1 MSVLDPREL
10 EASPLADLHALA
22 SELGL
27 EGFRRLR
34 KEELIKQIVAAQGGD
49 VADVEASLYGD
60 ASLEADEGAG
70 EYRAPGAVED
80 DSDDVHEGSTAEV
93 PRDYQEPMPNWE
105 QARVEEE
112 PVHVEEEPVQV
123 EEEPVQVEEEPA
135 EEAAAEREED
145 LRTGVLDVLPNG
157 SGFIRAE
164 PYRQSRE
171 DVYVSPAQI
180 RRCELRPG
188 DEVSGPVRPP
198 RRNER
203 HPSLVRVATVNGQD
217 ADSPSERPRF
227 EALDAAWPSERLAG
241 PSALADTPYG
251 KGSRVAIGGPP
262 GAGASYL
269 LREAVKVLR
278 DRHSELEV
286 IVVLAGA
293 RPEEVGDWSE
303 VGVEVAGG
311 GYDGSFD
318 EQAQVAELA
327 VQRAKR
333 AVEAG
338 NDVVVVVDSLDAL
351 PASTARRVF
360 GAGRNTRDAG
370 SLTILASTGT
380 STEPHR
386 MATTH
391 ITLEPREGEQ
401 TRVAPGSGTLQRD
414 RLS

>member
-34 KEELIKQIVAAQGGD
+34 KQDLIRQIVTAQGGEMPEPE
-49 VADVEASLYGD
+49 ADV
-60 ASLEADEGAG
+60 
-70 EYRAPGAVED
+70 P
-80 DSDDVHEGSTAEV
+80 
-93 PRDYQEPMPNWE
+93 EPE
-105 QARVEEE
+105 L
-112 PVHVEEEPVQV
+112 
-123 EEEPVQVEEEPA
+123 
-135 EEAAAEREED
+135 EAAAPEPAAVAGEEDSPDDDSAEELFDDADAVGDRGAAEDEEQEEREEQEEEREED
-145 LRTGVLDVLPNG
+145 VRSGILDVLPNG

-164 PYRQSRE
+164 PYKQSRE

-188 DEVSGPVRPP
+188 DEVAGPVRPP

-217 ADSPSERPRF
+217 ADSPSERSRF
-227 EALDAAWPSERLAG
+227 DSLTAAWPTERLAG
-241 PSALADTPYG
+241 PSALADTPFG

-262 GAGASYL
+262 GAGATYL

-278 DRHSELEV
+278 ERHSDLEV
-286 IVVLAGA
+286 IVVLAGV
-293 RPEEVGDWSE
+293 RPEEAADWTDA
-303 VGVEVAGG
+303 GVEVAGG
-311 GYDGSFD
+311 AYDGSVD

-333 AVEAG
+333 SVEAG
-338 NDVVVVVDSLDAL
+338 KDVVVVIDSLDAL
-351 PASTARRVF
+351 PPSTARRVF
-360 GAGRNTRDAG
+360 GAGRNATDAG
-370 SLTILASTGT
+370 SLTVVASTGT
-380 STEPHR
+380 AAEPHR

-391 ITLEPREGEQ
+391 VTLEPREGE
-401 TRVAPGSGTLQRD
+401 TPRLAPGSGTLRRD
-414 RLS
+414 LLS